1 MKWLGLNGHL
11 RVFGLS
17 IKSGLFGKLSFVRL
31 VCAEIAFTSNRYVT
45 VSSKYHVSSCMSML
59 STYEHVCGQG
69 SVSCDTLRAGVM
81 VMVAELP
88 PPPPRLDTTASLH
101 PRQPGRHTLPLHWP
115 ARAKLGPLRYIE
127 LEHTEG
133 EGVKLTRLE

>member
-1 MKWLGLNGHL
+1 
-11 RVFGLS
+11 
-17 IKSGLFGKLSFVRL
+17 
-31 VCAEIAFTSNRYVT
+31 
-45 VSSKYHVSSCMSML
+45 ML

-88 PPPPRLDTTASLH
+88 PPLLHLGWTPQHPSSIPASS
-101 PRQPGRHTLPLHWP
+101 RHTLPLHWP
-115 ARAKLGPLRYIE
+115 ARAKLGRLRYIE

-133 EGVKLTRLE
+133 EGVKLNKLE